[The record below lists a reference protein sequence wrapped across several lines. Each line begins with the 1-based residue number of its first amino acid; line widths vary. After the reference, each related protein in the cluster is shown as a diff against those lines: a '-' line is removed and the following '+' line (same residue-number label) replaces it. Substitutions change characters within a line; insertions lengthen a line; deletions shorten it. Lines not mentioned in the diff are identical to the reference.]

1 MQSKYYF
8 LLIKLTEKNMNMSFF
23 LDRMLGARRS
33 HWVLVEAET
42 GTFLESKEL
51 TYVVKTHKA
60 ANIL

>member
-1 MQSKYYF
+1 
-8 LLIKLTEKNMNMSFF
+8 MNVSFF
-23 LDRMLGARRS
+23 LERVLEDRRS

-42 GTFLESKEL
+42 GTLLESKEL